1 MDVQLFRVT
10 TDNRGYEVWAATT
23 SSEEAF
29 RRILNAVPEGWSAA
43 LVETG
48 LATSRERDDLKL
60 QAGEVRKLR

>member
-29 RRILNAVPEGWSAA
+29 RRILNAVPEGWTAA

>member
-10 TDNRGYEVWAATT
+10 ADNRDYEIWAAST

-29 RRILNAVPEGWSAA
+29 SRILDVVPEGWSAA
-43 LVETG
+43 LLDTG
-48 LATSRERDDLKL
+48 LTTSRELDDLKL

>member
-43 LVETG
+43 LVDTG
-48 LATSRERDDLKL
+48 LATSRERDDLNL